1 METMRR
7 RDVLGLA
14 ASLATTYALR
24 PSTSDAQD
32 KYPSGNIRLVV
43 PYPPG
48 GVVDVVARNWAE
60 HVKPLVGTVVVEN
73 QQGAGGTIGANAV
86 VRAKP
91 DGHTLLFGETSC
103 LIIAPSLM
111 ARPLYD
117 PVKSFAPVSMVA
129 TSSTSIVVHPSV
141 PASTLEEF
149 ITYAKANQDKVS
161 YGSAGIG
168 TVTHLAGESF
178 KLLIGA
184 PTILHV
190 PYRGIGPALVDVMAG
205 VVPMM
210 TPNITSQILDL
221 HKSGKVRI
229 LAICAPSRLKAA
241 PDIPAANE
249 TLPDLVV
256 QLTAGVVAPAG
267 TPDAI
272 VSQLADATAQI
283 MKNPDF
289 EKALASSG
297 LEPRADSS
305 PAGAR
310 QFLAQERE
318 HLVPII
324 RAAGLLQTQ

>member
-1 METMRR
+1 MRR

-14 ASLATTYALR
+14 ASLAATCALR
-24 PSTSDAQD
+24 PSASYAQE

-60 HVKPLVGTVVVEN
+60 HIKRSIGTVVVEN
-73 QQGAGGTIGANAV
+73 QQGGGGTIGANAV

-141 PASTLEEF
+141 PANTLQEF
-149 ITYAKANQDKVS
+149 ITYAKENQEKVS

-178 KLLIGA
+178 KQLIGA
-184 PTILHV
+184 PNILHV
-190 PYRGIGPALVDVMAG
+190 PYRGVGPALVDVMAG
-205 VVPMM
+205 VVPAV

-249 TLPDLVV
+249 TLPELVV

-283 MKNPDF
+283 MKNPEF

-297 LEPRADSS
+297 LEARADSS